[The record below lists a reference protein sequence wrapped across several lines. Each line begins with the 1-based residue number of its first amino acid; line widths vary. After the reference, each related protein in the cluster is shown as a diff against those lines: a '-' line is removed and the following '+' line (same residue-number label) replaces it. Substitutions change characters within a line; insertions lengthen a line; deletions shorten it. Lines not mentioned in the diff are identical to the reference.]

1 MHLKTVNKNK
11 KAQSVHSTG
20 GKKIQREKKKNKRKI
35 YATSKNFKKG
45 FECMLKG

>member
-20 GKKIQREKKKNKRKI
+20 GKKDTKRK
-35 YATSKNFKKG
+35 KEKQKKDLCDIKELQER
-45 FECMLKG
+45 F